1 MLRTSRIFIA
11 IVICFCLIGA
21 VLAETKFSYDGQI
34 RLREELDFKSFAAER
49 HGKTFA
55 DLRTRVGLKF
65 EPTDKALAYI
75 QFQDSRRLGD
85 PSSGDLSATDNV
97 DLHQAYF
104 ELHQVIW
111 EWLYLKAGRF
121 EVNYGNQ
128 RVFGA
133 VGWHNV
139 GRSWEGGI
147 TSIRP
152 ENAQIDLFW
161 LKKMEM
167 NSENYNRDFDIVGIY
182 GMFKKYNLDLFGF
195 YELDADSNNYYQQK
209 LKRFNVGGYYHRSM
223 ENIYFTLQGNFQFG
237 EMPQGTLPDTTLVQD
252 ISAFMLNG
260 ELGYNF
266 EGKGKVYAG
275 VGIDYTSGD
284 DGADSTK
291 FKAYANDY
299 YTGHKFRGYMDYFVP
314 SPEHGLIDAMFR
326 VKGSPAPDWW
336 LGCDFHY
343 FKAAQNYLS
352 KSASPTLT
360 SNIGFEVDLTVKT
373 KVISG
378 ATLSGGMS
386 LFIADEYYT
395 FAGPDRNTGM
405 WLYTMTTIDF

>member
-1 MLRTSRIFIA
+1 MCRITQIIFAIIISACIARTA
-11 IVICFCLIGA
+11 M
-21 VLAETKFSYDGQI
+21 AETKFSYDGQI
-34 RLREELDFKSFAAER
+34 RLRDELNLKSLAAER
-49 HGKTFA
+49 HGQTFA

-85 PSSGDLSATDNV
+85 PSSGDLSASDNV

-104 ELHQVIW
+104 ELHQAIW
-111 EWLYLKAGRF
+111 EWLYCKAGRF

-133 VGWHNV
+133 VGWSNV

-147 TSIRP
+147 ASIRP
-152 ENAQIDLFW
+152 EDVQFDIFW
-161 LKKMEM
+161 LKKIEM
-167 NSENYNRDFDIVGIY
+167 NSENYNRDFDIVGFY

-195 YELDADSNNYYQQK
+195 YELDADSNAYVQQK
-209 LKRFNVGGYYHRSM
+209 LKRFNIGGYYNNSFDK
-223 ENIYFTLQGNFQFG
+223 IDLTLQGNLQFG
-237 EMPQGTLPDTTLVQD
+237 ERPRSLLPDILVQD

-260 ELGYNF
+260 ELGYKF
-266 EGKGKVYAG
+266 EGRGGVYTG

-284 DGADSTK
+284 DHADSTK
-291 FKAYANDY
+291 YKAYANDY
-299 YTGHKFRGYMDYFVP
+299 YTGHKFRGYMDEFVS

-336 LGCDFHY
+336 LECDFHY
-343 FKAAQNYLS
+343 FKAAQNYVS
-352 KSASPTLT
+352 KSDDTTLT
-360 SNIGFEVDLTVKT
+360 SNIGLEIDLTIKT
-373 KVISG
+373 KIISG
-378 ATLSGGMS
+378 AILSGGMS
-386 LFIADEYYT
+386 FFAADEHYAA
-395 FAGPDRNTGM
+395 AGANRSTGM